1 LIIIG
6 KGSTLRRIF
15 GSKIFIIS
23 VVIVLLLLL
32 AAFTAPEDSKLG
44 AVRNILT
51 APLSPLQKG
60 IETVSDKIK
69 DSVNFFREIRT
80 AREEN
85 QELKKKIEQMEQE
98 LEKVYRLEKE
108 NEDLR
113 KILSF
118 KEQFT
123 QETVGCN
130 IIAKDSGNLFETFT
144 IDRGSRDGISV
155 NDPVINANGLVG
167 RVARVDLFTSK
178 VVSIIDTES
187 SVSARLSR
195 TRDLVILRGD
205 AQLRLE
211 GLCRLDYIPPDVEV
225 SVGDKVETSGM
236 SSLYPKGIIIGEIIQ
251 ITKNEGQFDYHAIV
265 KPAVDFRRLEEVVVI
280 KVGAEQGE

>member
-1 LIIIG
+1 M
-6 KGSTLRRIF
+6 RRIF

-23 VVIVLLLLL
+23 LVMVLLFVL
-32 AAFTAPEDSKLG
+32 AA
-44 AVRNILT
+44 LT
-51 APLSPLQKG
+51 AGENSKANVIRNVLTVPLSPLQKG
-60 IETVSDKIK
+60 IGAVSDWIK
-69 DSVNFFREIRT
+69 NSVNFFREVRT
-80 AREEN
+80 ARAEN
-85 QELKKKIEQMEQE
+85 EELKKKIQQMEHE
-98 LEKVYRLEKE
+98 LEKVYSLQKE
-108 NEDLR
+108 NENLK

-144 IDRGSRDGISV
+144 IDRGSKDGISV

-167 RVARVDLFTSK
+167 RVARVDLLTSK

-187 SVSARLSR
+187 SVSARLSKS
-195 TRDLVILRGD
+195 RDLVILRGD
-205 AQLRLE
+205 SQLRTE

-225 SVGDKVETSGM
+225 AVGDKVETSGM

-251 ITKNEGQFDYHAIV
+251 IVKNEGQFDYYAIV

-280 KVGAEQGE
+280 KVGAEQGNNNE

>member
-1 LIIIG
+1 M
-6 KGSTLRRIF
+6 
-15 GSKIFIIS
+15 
-23 VVIVLLLLL
+23 
-32 AAFTAPEDSKLG
+32 
-44 AVRNILT
+44 
-51 APLSPLQKG
+51 
-60 IETVSDKIK
+60 
-69 DSVNFFREIRT
+69 NFFREIRT

-98 LEKVYRLEKE
+98 LEKYTGEKE

-144 IDRGSRDGISV
+144 INRGSRDGISV

-167 RVARVDLFTSK
+167 RVSRVDLFTSK

-195 TRDLVILRGD
+195 TRDLVILR
-205 AQLRLE
+205 A
-211 GLCRLDYIPPDVEV
+211 IPSSGWKACAAWTIYPPTWRFR
-225 SVGDKVETSGM
+225 SGTKVRNIRDEQ
-236 SSLYPKGIIIGEIIQ
+236 SLSK
-251 ITKNEGQFDYHAIV
+251 A
-265 KPAVDFRRLEEVVVI
+265 L
-280 KVGAEQGE
+280 